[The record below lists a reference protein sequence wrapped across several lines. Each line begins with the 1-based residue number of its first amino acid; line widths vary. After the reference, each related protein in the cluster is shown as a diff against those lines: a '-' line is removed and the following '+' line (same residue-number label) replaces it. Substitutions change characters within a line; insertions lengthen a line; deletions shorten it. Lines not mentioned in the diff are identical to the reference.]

1 MWLEIHRLSGILRR
15 VLPLWRLLYQ
25 ASFRWQSLR
34 WALSSANEVKKFVL
48 ESERCPEDGYQK
60 CEKLVTCIHQE
71 AESNEQNELNQVEVA
86 PHQNGKSDMSDVDL
100 VGHTETWC
108 STVNLASFLGCLKT
122 TLWHL
127 ETVSLVYWSCWGC
140 GNVRREILFSWFRSY
155 ALWDVGLWNILSV
168 TGDVMKAI
176 HCGSLCAS
184 LCLHAAA
191 SSHRSDHMGMMWG
204 SLSRKICWYASLD
217 AWLHETPWGLLNT
230 RKHPATSSHS
240 CSCLPRPRKESDGD
254 SALQDWRDVSMQPV
268 FDCKKPISEALVLC
282 LGLYLPKSLESL
294 EVEIRKGL
302 SMSSCARFQDWLSSL
317 AEENFSKAPGV
328 GSIFGNPSQ
337 GLAGVGPTEAT
348 TTWYVVGM
356 IYVLDGYSMIFR
368 IFQLNNFQS
377 FSRWLSLLH
386 LHLHQRLLLRR
397 PFLWNSCFCFFGK
410 DNTETGRFTQ
420 ISGTCSPLFYLV
432 LDKW

>member
-1 MWLEIHRLSGILRR
+1 MPWGWISEMWEAGDVYTSRGRIK
-15 VLPLWRLLYQ
+15 
-25 ASFRWQSLR
+25 
-34 WALSSANEVKKFVL
+34 WAKWI
-48 ESERCPEDGYQK
+48 ER
-60 CEKLVTCIHQE
+60 
-71 AESNEQNELNQVEVA
+71 VEVA
-86 PHQNGKSDMSDVDL
+86 PHQNGKSDMSDIDL

-108 STVNLASFLGCLKT
+108 SPVNLASFLGCLKT

-155 ALWDVGLWNILSV
+155 ALRDVGLWKILSV

-184 LCLHAAA
+184 LCLHAAG

-204 SLSRKICWYASLD
+204 SLSRKICRYASLD
-217 AWLHETPWGLLNT
+217 AWLHETPWGMLNT

-240 CSCLPRPRKESDGD
+240 CI
-254 SALQDWRDVSMQPV
+254 A
-268 FDCKKPISEALVLC
+268 ALVVCQGQEKTLMGTALC
-282 LGLYLPKSLESL
+282 RTEGTEAIDIWCKHERYFLCNQWLMARSQSVKHWSFAWDHIYQNLCWNPKVMLVSRIGSAPWLNKIFPKLPGL
-294 EVEIRKGL
+294 
-302 SMSSCARFQDWLSSL
+302 
-317 AEENFSKAPGV
+317 

-348 TTWYVVGM
+348 TTWHVVGM
-356 IYVLDGYSMIFR
+356 IYVLDGSSMIFHDLPVEK
-368 IFQLNNFQS
+368 IQS

-397 PFLWNSCFCFFGK
+397 PFLLKFMLLFCFH
-410 DNTETGRFTQ
+410 TETGRFTQ
-420 ISGTCSPLFYLV
+420 RSGTCSPLLH
-432 LDKW
+432 LQNW